1 MQLMMIK
8 EARDFLKSQRKI
20 GRKVELSG
28 VDEDWVRKEKG
39 KRKRKMK
46 ETEIFEREK
55 ESHKNRIAKDKYELS
70 SSSSSQLDQSPFRSP
85 VKKSC
90 RGSKAVV
97 INAEVAVALDRSQMS
112 NRRAMAVLAPVAS
125 GVGSNV
131 EELSL
136 SASTIHRHRRIHS
149 DAKAAEIK
157 ESFSPTVSLTVHWDV
172 KLMPALTNGKVV
184 DRLPILVSGWRS
196 LQAACCPGHRWKS

>member
-1 MQLMMIK
+1 MQLKKIK
-8 EARDFLKSQRKI
+8 EDRDFFKSQRKI
-20 GRKVELSG
+20 GREGELSG
-28 VDEDWVRKEKG
+28 VDKDWVRKGKM

-46 ETEIFEREK
+46 ETERFEREM
-55 ESHKNRIAKDKYELS
+55 ESHKDRIAKDKYELS

-90 RGSKAVV
+90 RGSKVVV
-97 INAEVAVALDRSQMS
+97 INAEVAEALDRSQMN
-112 NRRAMAVLAPVAS
+112 NRGAMAVLAPFAS

-149 DAKAAEIK
+149 
-157 ESFSPTVSLTVHWDV
+157 H
-172 KLMPALTNGKVV
+172 
-184 DRLPILVSGWRS
+184 S
-196 LQAACCPGHRWKS
+196 LQQFS